1 MQTLGSSQVIKFSL
15 TEAILQI
22 QSSIFTVSN
31 LLLSQFSEQTNEDV
45 FFLIYNGF
53 DDFLKSLILSK
64 DLYVSELK
72 ERAESKE
79 EIITI
84 LFILSVIAL
93 SAVVVIL
100 MPVVTSVN
108 KQKDKVLSLFCE
120 IDDSSIRIL
129 SQRCEKFI
137 SKL

>member
-1 MQTLGSSQVIKFSL
+1 M
-15 TEAILQI
+15 
-22 QSSIFTVSN
+22 
-31 LLLSQFSEQTNEDV
+31 
-45 FFLIYNGF
+45 IYNGF

-64 DLYVSELK
+64 DLYVTELK

-84 LFILSVIAL
+84 LFILSIIAL

-100 MPVVTSVN
+100 LPVVTSVN

-137 SKL
+137 SKLQSSEENANDDGIESNEDLEQIYAQKMAFE